1 MLSFFESI
9 SGYFRPIDP
18 LTSSKINQMQTTTQ
32 LGVGLDINTA
42 YMNRK
47 NTAKKKTK
55 QCFSLAM
62 QCRYI
67 HLKRKKLKMSLNL
80 CDLLLFSLRAVAPTA
95 LFINPIFINS
105 RTSSVDLTQCMLAS
119 GTARPFGKA
128 VFQIPSVCK
137 LRKINF

>member
-9 SGYFRPIDP
+9 SGYFRAIDP
-18 LTSSKINQMQTTTQ
+18 LTSSKINQMQTATQ
-32 LGVGLDINTA
+32 FGVSLDINTA

-47 NTAKKKTK
+47 NTAKKKKTK
-55 QCFSLAM
+55 QFFGLAM
-62 QCRYI
+62 QCIYI
-67 HLKRKKLKMSLNL
+67 HLKEGKVSLNL

-95 LFINPIFINS
+95 LFVNPIFINS

-128 VFQIPSVCK
+128 VFQIPSVRK